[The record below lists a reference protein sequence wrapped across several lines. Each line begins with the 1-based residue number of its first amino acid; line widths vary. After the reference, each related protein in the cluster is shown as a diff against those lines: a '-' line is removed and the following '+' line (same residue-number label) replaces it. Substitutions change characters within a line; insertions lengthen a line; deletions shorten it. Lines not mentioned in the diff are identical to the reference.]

1 MQTARRVLVILL
13 ALAAACIVATMTVVV
28 ASTFANPVI
37 IGYRQVPGPD
47 IYLTLQEWIYLTRLL
62 FPATSAVTA
71 IPMMLV
77 IVISEVRQLR
87 SFRFYALS
95 SAAVGA
101 VWQVVLLLLL
111 ALFWPGL
118 ADMSSGLKFLGWVE
132 ALVIATTAS
141 GAAGIAYWMIA
152 GRNAGF
158 WPSIPV
164 VSRGVESR

>member
-1 MQTARRVLVILL
+1 MQTARRVLVILV
-13 ALAAACIVATMTVVV
+13 ALVAACIVATMTVVV
-28 ASTFANPVI
+28 ASTFANPII

-47 IYLTLQEWIYLTRLL
+47 IYLTLKEWIYLARLL

-118 ADMSSGLKFLGWVE
+118 ADMPSGLKFLGWVE
-132 ALVIATTAS
+132 ALAIATTAS

-152 GRNAGF
+152 GRKAGC
-158 WPSIPV
+158 WSSIPV
-164 VSRGVESR
+164 MPRGAESR

>member
-1 MQTARRVLVILL
+1 MQTAGRLLVIVL
-13 ALAAACIVATMTVVV
+13 ALATACIVATITVVV
-28 ASTFANPVI
+28 ASTFANPII

-47 IYLTLQEWIYLTRLL
+47 IYLTLQEWTYLARLL

-77 IVISEVRQLR
+77 ILISEVRQLR

-101 VWQVVLLLLL
+101 VWQVALLLLL
-111 ALFWPGL
+111 AVFWPGL

-132 ALVIATTAS
+132 ALAIATTAS

-152 GRNAGF
+152 GRNAGQ
-158 WPSIPV
+158 WLSIPV
-164 VSRGVESR
+164 VSRGAESR

>member
-1 MQTARRVLVILL
+1 MQTARRVLVILV
-13 ALAAACIVATMTVVV
+13 ALAAGCIVATITVVV
-28 ASTFANPVI
+28 ASTFSHPIV

-47 IYLTLQEWIYLTRLL
+47 IYLTLQEWIYLARVL

-77 IVISEVRQLR
+77 IVISEVWQLR

-95 SAAVGA
+95 SATLGA

-118 ADMSSGLKFLGWVE
+118 AAMPSGLKFFGWAE
-132 ALVIATTAS
+132 ALAIATTAS

-152 GRNAGF
+152 GRNAGA
-158 WPSIPV
+158 WPAIPV
-164 VSRGVESR
+164 MSRGAESR